1 MSTATRLFL
10 VAAAAAV
17 FVLTPASSQ
26 PKPGAPCKILTLDEA
41 TAILGPGTQSEMA
54 VPDGK
59 ARMCTFSNGAK
70 KLSVS
75 AVDEGP
81 LATMRKDQLEQLR
94 KENKGKAERGIG
106 DFAVSFTDGDISA
119 VMAIKGGR
127 IVDVRTTDAGSPSA
141 LLKPMLSA
149 AKALLER

>member
-1 MSTATRLFL
+1 MMTALRLIL
-10 VAAAAAV
+10 MVVVISA
-17 FVLTPASSQ
+17 FVSIPASAQ
-26 PKPGAPCKILTLDEA
+26 PKPGAPCKILTIDEA
-41 TAILGPGTQSEMA
+41 TAILGSGTKSEMA
-54 VPDGK
+54 IPEGK

-81 LATMRKDQLEQLR
+81 VAAMRKEQLEQLR
-94 KENKGKAERGIG
+94 KENKGKTERGIG

-127 IVDVRTTDAGSPSA
+127 IVDVRTTDAGSPLA

-149 AKALLER
+149 ARALLAR